1 MSDKE
6 YKWIGWDKPKTII
19 SKYSQEMRLPVEYL
33 KLYKQGTFHFNDG
46 TTKGWTIDQIYDTED
61 ENMVKI
67 NPFMGFCL
75 CNYQNRALAA
85 GAYPLLVLGSS
96 AKSLDFYLDSPD
108 LVTINGWGNFKG
120 YSLDLQ
126 RNFCSPCGDPKSK
139 YFIQLQVKLWDKQKN
154 KMKTFAEWDDKAKE
168 FVFHEVIAFKPYH
181 LVWTPK
187 ESWVGDPDLQLRFLR
202 IRFTQPNF
210 TAPGSGECLPKGEWL
225 IGNISPE

>member
-1 MSDKE
+1 
-6 YKWIGWDKPKTII
+6 
-19 SKYSQEMRLPVEYL
+19 
-33 KLYKQGTFHFNDG
+33 
-46 TTKGWTIDQIYDTED
+46 
-61 ENMVKI
+61 
-67 NPFMGFCL
+67 MGFCL